1 MGTETKTDE
10 LWHGYLLCIELAFE
24 KGLSPIKLLNL
35 IDAIKKT
42 DFDLKIM
49 VLAALNK
56 FSRKNKF
63 NSPRK
68 AIVEFIKS
76 KEFKEIIP
84 ARIAKSKKFFTS
96 KSGTY
101 TTRDPNSKFGMIKT
115 LRTDLTFSEH
125 TRYKFVENIY
135 SEFKKVIKKKPS
147 SAAGIASLLLP
158 KSH

>member
-24 KGLSPIKLLNL
+24 KGLSPAKLLNL
-35 IDAIKKT
+35 IDAVKKT
-42 DFDLKIM
+42 DKDLKIM
-49 VLAALNK
+49 ILAALSR

-63 NSPRK
+63 HSPRK
-68 AIVEFIKS
+68 AMIEFIRS
-76 KEFKEIIP
+76 NEFKKIIP
-84 ARIAKSKKFFTS
+84 VGIAKKKNFFA

-101 TTRDPNSKFGMIKT
+101 MTKDSRGMIKT

-125 TRYKFVENIY
+125 RRYKFVENIY
-135 SEFKKVIKKKPS
+135 SEFKKTIKKKPT